1 MCANM
6 CFCIYMCFLSFFFSS
21 FSSVYLFC
29 LSTLICLAFIYLI
42 LLYSYSLDACFLM
55 RYKKVV
61 EPDGTGG
68 TGRTQ
73 GSRNCNQNILTKKKI
88 NCQFEKASL

>member
-1 MCANM
+1 MASFEILVSCP
-6 CFCIYMCFLSFFFSS
+6 FSLVLFLLFIYF
-21 FSSVYLFC
+21 VYL
-29 LSTLICLAFIYLI
+29 LICLVFNYLI
-42 LLYSYSLDACFLM
+42 LLYYYSLGACFLM

-68 TGRTQ
+68 AGRTW
-73 GSRNCNQNILTKKKI
+73 GNRNCNQNILTKKI